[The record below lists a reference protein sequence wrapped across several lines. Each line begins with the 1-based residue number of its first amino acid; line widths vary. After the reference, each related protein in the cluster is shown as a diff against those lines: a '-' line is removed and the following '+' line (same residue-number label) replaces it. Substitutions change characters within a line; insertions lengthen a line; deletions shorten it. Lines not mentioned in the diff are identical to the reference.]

1 MWLLVLMLLFSLL
14 LLVKAIVDVDPATAV
29 LDSFGIDV
37 GLVPL
42 LLLVAV
48 VLHVLELLVLSF
60 LEVLVRFLL
69 FELLQTV
76 LAVVFIVV
84 ACCCCC
90 CCCSCYCGWCCC
102 CCCCCRLFL
111 AFWKCSIFLKKPLKS
126 KRPKSNLMVKL
137 FHSQLKPQT
146 KKKFV
151 FQETDMLLLFI
162 FSFLQKQKE

>member
-1 MWLLVLMLLFSLL
+1 MLLFSLL

-69 FELLQTV
+69 FELLLRCV
-76 LAVVFIVV
+76 L
-84 ACCCCC
+84 
-90 CCCSCYCGWCCC
+90 
-102 CCCCCRLFL
+102 
-111 AFWKCSIFLKKPLKS
+111 P
-126 KRPKSNLMVKL
+126 
-137 FHSQLKPQT
+137 
-146 KKKFV
+146 
-151 FQETDMLLLFI
+151 
-162 FSFLQKQKE
+162 